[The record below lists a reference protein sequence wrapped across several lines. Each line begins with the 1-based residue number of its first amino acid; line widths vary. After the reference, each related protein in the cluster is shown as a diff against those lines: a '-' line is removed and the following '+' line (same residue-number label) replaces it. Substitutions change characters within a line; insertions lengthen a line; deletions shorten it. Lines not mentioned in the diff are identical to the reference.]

1 MRAMETLR
9 DLLEEAKVRTL
20 YWALCIFGIAYFLSH
35 TSNSMWANIPIS
47 ILVLVALRFLSYEV
61 ELRWRVRP
69 VYKPTY
75 LSHLMK
81 KQLSLNDPR
90 LSTTPPV
97 TRWKR
102 KIGSPQVEA
111 AMEDFINKLLQ
122 DFMVDLWY
130 SSITPDKEAPEQ
142 IRALILDVLGEISGR
157 VKEINLLDLLTSD
170 MVELVGSHL
179 DLFRRNQSSI
189 GVDVMGI
196 LSSEERDER
205 LKHHLIASKELH
217 PALLS
222 SDCEYKVLQ
231 RLVGGVIA
239 VVLRP
244 REAQCPLV
252 RCFCRELLTCLVV
265 QPLLNLASP
274 MYINELIEYLF
285 LTATDEQG
293 RPTNANNTFHDQPV
307 SVGNNQNSEPESKRV
322 DASTNQSKNLPL
334 VKIDTSEHGQQHIP
348 EADSLLRAQPKP
360 ADWARALEATQQ
372 RRTQVLAPENL
383 ENLWTKGRN
392 YKKKNARILKAGIS
406 SRSANAASGAINQL
420 AHVGVVDKK
429 LPTNAEGTRTEDSL
443 ASEMHGVNLKSEV
456 GELVVQTNLSEE
468 LIREPSLQGRQYADE
483 WEEGSNIVVKSSNS
497 HIKRSSSTSA
507 LTILPDIGKNLVDK
521 SSDAKSSN
529 MLHNPNYYIKY
540 KEEQT
545 VRSGSEFIFH
555 SEGSLHIP
563 KLKCRVVGAYFEKIG
578 SRSFAVY
585 SIAVSDAENKTWF
598 VKRRYRNFERLHR
611 HLKGIPNYTLHLPPK
626 RFLSSS
632 IDDYFVHQRCILLDK
647 YLQDLLSIANV
658 AEQHEVWDFFSISSK
673 NYSFGKSTSVMKTLA
688 VNVDDAMDDIVRQF
702 KGVSDGLLRKVSGS
716 PSTYAAS
723 SITER
728 RMALSWNEEDTNK
741 HSQSNSSIGTSHS
754 LSDEEEDDKDETHN
768 GVDAEK
774 LVNGWHS
781 DNELNSRGFP
791 PRVVIRHEE
800 FESPSAK
807 PNKQAEVKFGEPHP
821 EWHLPA
827 NSKVTSDIL
836 EDPVGVPPEWIPP
849 NVSVPLLNLVD
860 NIFQLKQRGWLR
872 QVFWISKQILQLV
885 MEDAIDDW
893 LLRQIHRLRR
903 EDIIAHAIRWIQDVL
918 WPNGTFFIDLES
930 RKGKVDDY
938 EFGQRRTKSSVGD
951 KVSKS
956 GSFELHLEAA
966 RRASE
971 VKKMIIGGAPS
982 TLVSL
987 IGNKQYQRC
996 ANDIYYFLQSTVCIK
1011 QLTYGMLELLLVSI
1025 FPELHDL
1032 VLDIHNNPPPTS
1044 AQ

>member
-111 AMEDFINKLLQ
+111 AMDDFINKLLQ

-205 LKHHLIASKELH
+205 
-217 PALLS
+217 
-222 SDCEYKVLQ
+222 
-231 RLVGGVIA
+231 
-239 VVLRP
+239 
-244 REAQCPLV
+244 
-252 RCFCRELLTCLVV
+252 
-265 QPLLNLASP
+265 
-274 MYINELIEYLF
+274 YINELIEYLF
-285 LTATDEQG
+285 LTAKDEQG

-334 VKIDTSEHGQQHIP
+334 VKIDTTEHGQQHMP
-348 EADSLLRAQPKP
+348 EADSLIRAQPKP
-360 ADWARALEATQQ
+360 ADWARVLEASQQ

-406 SRSANAASGAINQL
+406 SRSANAASGAISQL

-429 LPTNAEGTRTEDSL
+429 LPTNAEGTRTEDDSL

-456 GELVVQTNLSEE
+456 GKPVVQTNLSEE
-468 LIREPSLQGRQYADE
+468 LIREPSLEGRQYADE
-483 WEEGSNIVVKSSNS
+483 WEEGSNIVVKNSKS

-507 LTILPDIGKNLVDK
+507 LTILPDIGKNIVDR
-521 SSDAKSSN
+521 SSDAKSLN
-529 MLHNPNYYIKY
+529 MLHNPNYIKY
-540 KEEQT
+540 KEEQN
-545 VRSGSEFIFH
+545 VRSGSEFISH

-563 KLKCRVVGAYFEKIG
+563 KLKCR
-578 SRSFAVY
+578 
-585 SIAVSDAENKTWF
+585 
-598 VKRRYRNFERLHR
+598 
-611 HLKGIPNYTLHLPPK
+611 
-626 RFLSSS
+626 
-632 IDDYFVHQRCILLDK
+632 
-647 YLQDLLSIANV
+647 DLLSIANV

-754 LSDEEEDDKDETHN
+754 LSDEEEGDKDETHN

-781 DNELNSRGFP
+781 DNELNSRSFP

-860 NIFQLKQRGWLR
+860 KIFQLNRRGWLRR

-893 LLRQIHRLRR
+893 LLRQIHQLRR

-971 VKKMIIGGAPS
+971 VKKMIIGSPFAGGAPT

-996 ANDIYYFLQSTVCIK
+996 ANDIYYFLQVVLPPKKFHRLDSSKIISLQDDSTRSCRVIS
-1011 QLTYGMLELLLVSI
+1011 TNEHS
-1025 FPELHDL
+1025 
-1032 VLDIHNNPPPTS
+1032 
-1044 AQ
+1044 